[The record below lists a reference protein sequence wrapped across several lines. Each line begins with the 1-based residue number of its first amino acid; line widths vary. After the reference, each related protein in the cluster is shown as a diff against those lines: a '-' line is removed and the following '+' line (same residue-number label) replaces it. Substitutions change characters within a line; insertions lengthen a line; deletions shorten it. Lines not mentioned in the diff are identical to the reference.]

1 MQDSLQTFLQGTLR
15 WDEGLER
22 KGQMEGHQEAK
33 ACRVLHAYTTH
44 PPTHPFTTHPPL
56 IHRLIIQLTF
66 LRLCD
71 ILGSG
76 YTVPILWSLW
86 SIEYQSPPT
95 LSEATHPLSHFLL
108 FPHFP
113 FSQETVLVSC
123 LPFPPE
129 CGLLRTGLDLKALS
143 LLSCSVHISQVNE

>member
-1 MQDSLQTFLQGTLR
+1 MRAWKGRAKRRGT
-15 WDEGLER
+15 R
-22 KGQMEGHQEAK
+22 KPKPAGSSMHT
-33 ACRVLHAYTTH
+33 LTH
-44 PPTHPFTTHPPL
+44 PSIHSPPTHPPIHQL
-56 IHRLIIQLTF
+56 IMQLTF

-76 YTVPILWSLW
+76 YRVPILWSLW
-86 SIEYQSPPT
+86 SVEYQSPPT
-95 LSEATHPLSHFLL
+95 LSEGTHPLSHFLL
-108 FPHFP
+108 CFLIFP
-113 FSQETVLVSC
+113 FFSCERILVSC